1 MKKSILVG
9 CIFASIITGITI
21 GIIAH
26 IYSDNVL
33 EKASIQE
40 VKNANEFKEREN
52 IIATANNKERS
63 SPNCEITYETHY
75 NECGHTEI
83 EHKSIENSDV
93 NKDEEY
99 FKEKYNEWKIKS
111 FAVDEINLYKEIN
124 AMCKKHYII
133 KEKDGYI
140 AVYTIDLGGNQ
151 ELKEVTDI
159 YTKYLPED
167 DIELLKKGIKAN
179 GDNELMQKLEDFE

>member
-21 GIIAH
+21 GMIAH
-26 IYSDNVL
+26 IYSDNTL
-33 EKASIQE
+33 EKASLREIEKVNELIKQE
-40 VKNANEFKEREN
+40 NV
-52 IIATANNKERS
+52 IATANNKEKS
-63 SPNCEITYETHY
+63 SPNCEIIFETHY

-83 EHKSIENSDV
+83 EHKVIESNDV

-99 FKEKYNEWKIKS
+99 FKNKYNEWKVKS
-111 FAVDEINLYKEIN
+111 FKPDEINLYKEIN
-124 AMCKKHYII
+124 GICKKHYII

-159 YTKYLPED
+159 YTKYLPEE
-167 DIELLKKGIKAN
+167 DIKLLEKGIMAN
-179 GDNELMQKLEDFE
+179 GDNELREKLGDFE